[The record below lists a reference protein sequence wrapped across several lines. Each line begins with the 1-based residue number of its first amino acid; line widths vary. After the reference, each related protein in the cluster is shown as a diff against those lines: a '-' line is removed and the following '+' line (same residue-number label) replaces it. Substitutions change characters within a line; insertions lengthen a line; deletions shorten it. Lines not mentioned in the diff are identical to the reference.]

1 MPFTNYS
8 KQSGI
13 LRHGMARSVFGLLLA
28 LALAL
33 FVAWMFRDRISLTVD
48 LSDASNSN
56 ASNEGPGAGYPTQIY
71 YGLANSI
78 AVLPFKN
85 TNAGGVANDKS
96 FLAAGFSESLIN
108 QLVKNPKLQVT
119 AASSAFYFMGRQGNL
134 PIVAERLRVSHL
146 LVGTIREGDESIHI
160 TVRLVRVNPDKEL
173 WSDSFDRN
181 YQELPQLRHEI
192 TAAVAAAMHLER
204 DSGGTVGNLNAEA
217 WLLLLEGRH
226 LLQKS
231 EPESLQRAEA
241 IFYHALEI
249 DPAFADAWQG
259 LAEIYLDPSWSGAG
273 DKPGHEKAREAARTA
288 LELNPALAR
297 AYVVQ
302 SQIKRA
308 FDWDWQGAR
317 EMAQMALKLR
327 PGSAEVLRNA
337 SNNEFTFGNFKTAA
351 ELFEG
356 AIRRDPVILSH
367 FLGLGLLYE
376 FSGDYDESLVVYR
389 RLLALNPDYPA
400 VHAYRA
406 RVKIAQVKPES
417 ALREADQETDA
428 FWQRY
433 ARILALSALERFDEA
448 DPLLDQMIQE
458 NAYEA
463 AFQIAEIHAFRG
475 DVDGAFEWL
484 ERAYEQRDGGMSEI
498 IGNQFLADLE
508 DDERWSSLLSRMGLQ

>member
-1 MPFTNYS
+1 
-8 KQSGI
+8 
-13 LRHGMARSVFGLLLA
+13 
-28 LALAL
+28 
-33 FVAWMFRDRISLTVD
+33 
-48 LSDASNSN
+48 
-56 ASNEGPGAGYPTQIY
+56 
-71 YGLANSI
+71 
-78 AVLPFKN
+78 
-85 TNAGGVANDKS
+85 
-96 FLAAGFSESLIN
+96 
-108 QLVKNPKLQVT
+108 
-119 AASSAFYFMGRQGNL
+119 MGRQGNL

-288 LELNPALAR
+288 LELNPALAG

-400 VHAYRA
+400 VHAYRG
-406 RVKIAQVKPES
+406 Q
-417 ALREADQETDA
+417 
-428 FWQRY
+428 
-433 ARILALSALERFDEA
+433 
-448 DPLLDQMIQE
+448 
-458 NAYEA
+458 
-463 AFQIAEIHAFRG
+463 G
-475 DVDGAFEWL
+475 
-484 ERAYEQRDGGMSEI
+484 
-498 IGNQFLADLE
+498 
-508 DDERWSSLLSRMGLQ
+508 